1 LLGGF
6 GFSLTCVR
14 VHLCMFVL
22 GVLGGFFWGSSN
34 NNCKDSDAKHTER
47 CGQDGGIDYP
57 FPSNITFLTTVFGSG

>member
-1 LLGGF
+1 
-6 GFSLTCVR
+6 
-14 VHLCMFVL
+14 MFVL

-47 CGQDGGIDYP
+47 CGQDGGIDDP